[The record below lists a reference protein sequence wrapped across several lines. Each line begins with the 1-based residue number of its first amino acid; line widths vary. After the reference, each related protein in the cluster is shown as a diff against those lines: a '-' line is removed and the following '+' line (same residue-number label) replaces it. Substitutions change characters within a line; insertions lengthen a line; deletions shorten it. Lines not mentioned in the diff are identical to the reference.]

1 MTRSQ
6 RNLAKSAETFTMEK
20 DEIVTQLSAEQ
31 TNLPA
36 DVRNAAYNL
45 TLRAVNP
52 VDIKVRNLSLEVN
65 TTPPIWETSP
75 AQIWQRLRGHQPSKT
90 SKAVLDNVSAS
101 MPSGSLTAIIGSSG
115 SGKTSLLNLMA
126 SRMSVSRTNTS
137 GTTTFNDDPDI
148 TRTRSAYVMQEDVLI
163 PTLTVRETLR
173 YSADLRLPPPTTPT
187 ERHAIVEQVILE
199 LGLKE
204 CANTRIGTTAHK
216 GCSGGEKRRTSI
228 GVQLLANPSVLFC
241 DEPTTGLDATSA
253 YQIIRTLK
261 RLALDGRTVVVSIH
275 APRSEIWSLFDNVV
289 LLARGATLYSGS
301 VEGSLAHFEKCGHV
315 LPSFVNPAEFLIDLA
330 AVDNRTE
337 ALEAASYARVER
349 LREVWRSKQA
359 VVIDADAHGTKG
371 EKTSKAEVN
380 HSETGAVKQVSFRRQ
395 FRVLTSRTF
404 KTTIRDPMGVAGS
417 LLEAVGMAVINGW
430 IFLQLDESQAGI
442 RSREGSL
449 YTASSL
455 NGYLILLYETYRL
468 TIDIRL
474 FDRERNEGVVSVPAF
489 LLSRRAA
496 RLPLEDLP
504 VPLLFAVIF
513 YFMVG
518 YRLDAGQFFI
528 FFVLTLLTH
537 YIAVTF
543 AAVAI
548 GVARSFP
555 GASLVANLSFT
566 LQSFA
571 CGYFVQSNQIPVYVR
586 WLKWCAYTFYTF
598 GALCANE
605 FIGPN
610 GSEPGQFYACPYSD
624 DRLNPACKQYTGR
637 YIMQSLGMP
646 SNWIWRPIVVLV
658 AFAIGHYLLAA
669 VLLQYNRFAIDVAQ
683 ARRTEGDASSRK
695 AKLAIRPA
703 EEARKVAISLD
714 QYALDIRKKQYLW
727 QAAKRLQILR
737 PITAEFQSGEL
748 NVIMGPS
755 GSGKTSLLNSIAH
768 RLHGS
773 TGTQYR
779 VHGNMLYNGAIP
791 SESVVRSVTS
801 FVTQDDDALMPSLT
815 VRESLRFAAGLRLP
829 IWMSREEKNRR
840 AEEILY
846 KMGLK
851 ECADNLI
858 GSDLIKGIS
867 GGEKRRVSI
876 AIQIL
881 TDPKV
886 LLLDEPTS
894 GLDAFTAMSIIE
906 LLHSLAAEGRTLILT
921 LHQSRSDL
929 FTHFSQV
936 LLLARGGYPVYAG
949 SGAQMLSH
957 FAEQGHECP
966 RTTNPADFVLDLITI
981 DLQQADR
988 EAVTRKRVQGL
999 ISRWQTSPHEPALGR
1014 QTSQIA
1020 TPAELGSLKRQ
1031 MLPFRVTF
1039 PLVLHR
1045 SLVNFWRQ
1053 PPLVM
1058 ARSMQIPGIAII
1070 MALFFAP
1077 MKNDYAAV
1085 QTRMGFIQEF
1095 AALYFVGKLIIRLF
1109 QTPSSCVPIL
1119 ISPGMLQ
1126 NIAIYPGERDVFY
1139 REEADNCYTASTFI
1153 LSYTAIEIPFE
1164 IISSLI
1170 FGALAAFADNMQ
1182 RTVTMFLIG
1191 AYNCFCIISCGESVG
1206 IVFCTLFSHVG
1217 FAVNVTSILLSI
1229 STILGGV
1236 MSLNVNEVLQA
1247 LNHLSPIKYSIANL
1261 APYSLQGQVFHCS
1274 DAERLADGNCPINS
1288 GEQVLKL
1295 YNLDK
1300 DGPMNIMALG
1310 VCTIVYRLVAYGFL
1324 KVTRSNG
1331 VMDRWRG
1338 VAGSEE

>member
-1 MTRSQ
+1 
-6 RNLAKSAETFTMEK
+6 MEK
-20 DEIVTQLSAEQ
+20 DEIIAELSANQ
-31 TNLPA
+31 MVLSA
-36 DVRNAAYNL
+36 DVRDTVYNL
-45 TLRAVNP
+45 SLRAVNP
-52 VDIKVRNLSLEVN
+52 VCIKVSNLSLEVN

-75 AQIWQRLRGHQPSKT
+75 SQIWQRLRGKQPPEPTRLSWT
-90 SKAVLDNVSAS
+90 
-101 MPSGSLTAIIGSSG
+101 IG

-126 SRMSVSRTNTS
+126 NRMSLSRTNTC
-137 GTTTFNDDPDI
+137 GTTTFNDHPDI
-148 TRTRSAYVMQEDVLI
+148 ARIRSAYVMQEDVLI

-173 YSADLRLPPPTTPT
+173 YAADLRLPPPTTPA

-204 CANTRIGTTAHK
+204 CADTRIGTTTHK

-253 YQIIRTLK
+253 FQIIRTLK

-275 APRSEIWSLFDNVV
+275 APRSEIWM
-289 LLARGATLYSGS
+289 
-301 VEGSLAHFEKCGHV
+301 EGSLAHFEEYGYV
-315 LPSFVNPAEFLIDLA
+315 LPPFVNPAEFLIDLA
-330 AVDNRTE
+330 AIDNRTE
-337 ALEAASYARVER
+337 ALEAASNLRVER
-349 LREVWRSKQA
+349 LRQVWRSKQA
-359 VVIDADAHGTKG
+359 AATDIEAKDKR
-371 EKTSKAEVN
+371 EEEIPKPEVGRWD
-380 HSETGAVKQVSFRRQ
+380 TGAVKQVSFRRQ
-395 FRVLTSRTF
+395 FCVLTSRTF

-430 IFLQLDESQAGI
+430 IFLRLDESQAGI

-468 TIDIRL
+468 TIDVRL

-504 VPLLFAVIF
+504 VPLIFSLIF

-518 YRLDAGQFFI
+518 YRLDPGQFFI
-528 FFVLTLLTH
+528 FFILTLLTH

-586 WLKWCAYTFYTF
+586 WLKWCAYTFYIF

-610 GSEPGQFYACPYSD
+610 GSELGQFYACPYSD
-624 DRLNPACKQYTGR
+624 NPLDPVCKQYTGR
-637 YIMQSLGMP
+637 YIMESLGMP

-658 AFAIGHYLLAA
+658 AFAIGHYLFAGL
-669 VLLQYNRFAIDVAQ
+669 LLQYNRFAIDVAQ
-683 ARRTEGDASSRK
+683 ARKPEGDPSGKS
-695 AKLAIRPA
+695 KLAIRPT
-703 EEARKVAISLD
+703 EEARKVAISLAK
-714 QYALDIRKKQYLW
+714 YALEIQRREYPW
-727 QAAKRLQILR
+727 QTAKVLQILK
-737 PITAEFQSGEL
+737 PITAKFQAGEL
-748 NVIMGPS
+748 NIIMGPS

-773 TGTQYR
+773 VGTKYR
-779 VHGNMLYNGAIP
+779 VHGNMLYNGAVP

-867 GGEKRRVSI
+867 GGEKRRVTI

-949 SGAQMLSH
+949 PGPQMLGH
-957 FAEQGHECP
+957 FAKQGHECP
-966 RTTNPADFVLDLITI
+966 RTTNPADFVLDLITV

-988 EAVTRKRVQGL
+988 ELVTRERVHGL
-999 ISRWQTSPHEPALGR
+999 ISCWQDNPLELGLDR

-1045 SLVNFWRQ
+1045 SVVNFWRQ

-1077 MKNDYAAV
+1077 LKNDYAAV
-1085 QTRMGFIQEF
+1085 QSRMGFIQEF
-1095 AALYFVGKLIIRLF
+1095 AALYFV
-1109 QTPSSCVPIL
+1109 
-1119 ISPGMLQ
+1119 GMLQ

-1153 LSYTAIEIPFE
+1153 LSYTAIEVPFE

-1170 FGALAAFADNMQ
+1170 FGALAAFADNLQ
-1182 RTVTMFLIG
+1182 RTVTMFLIS
-1191 AYNCFCIISCGESVG
+1191 AFNCFCIISCGESVG
-1206 IVFCTLFSHVG
+1206 IMFCTLFSHVG

-1236 MSLNVNEVLQA
+1236 MSLNVNNVLQA
-1247 LNHLSPIKYSIANL
+1247 LNHLSPIKYAIANL
-1261 APYSLQGQVFHCS
+1261 APYSMHGQVFHCS
-1274 DAERLADGNCPINS
+1274 DAQRLANGSCPVDS
-1288 GEQVLKL
+1288 GEQVLEL

-1300 DGPMNIMALG
+1300 NGPMNVMALG
-1310 VCTIVYRLVAYGFL
+1310 VCTVIYRLVAYAFI
-1324 KVTRSNG
+1324 KVIRSHRL
-1331 VMDRWRG
+1331 MEQWREWR
-1338 VAGSEE
+1338 AQRKAR

>member
-1 MTRSQ
+1 
-6 RNLAKSAETFTMEK
+6 MEK
-20 DEIVTQLSAEQ
+20 EEIITEVSTDHAV
-31 TNLPA
+31 LPA
-36 DVRNAAYNL
+36 DVRDATYNL
-45 TLRAVNP
+45 SLRAVNP
-52 VDIKVRNLSLEVN
+52 VDIDVRNLSLQVN
-65 TTPPIWETSP
+65 TTPIWETSP
-75 AQIWQRLRGHQPSKT
+75 SKIWQRLRGQAPART

-126 SRMSVSRTNTS
+126 SRMSLSRTNTS
-137 GTTTFNDDPDI
+137 GSTTFNDNPDI
-148 TRTRSAYVMQEDVLI
+148 TRIRSAYVMQEDVLI

-173 YSADLRLPPPTTPT
+173 YSADLRLPPPTIPT
-187 ERHAIVEQVILE
+187 ERREIVEQVILE

-204 CANTRIGTTAHK
+204 CADTRIGTTAHK

-253 YQIIRTLK
+253 FQIIRTLK

-289 LLARGATLYSGS
+289 LLARGAALYSGS
-301 VEGSLAHFEKCGHV
+301 VEGSLAHFEECGHV
-315 LPSFVNPAEFLIDLA
+315 LPPFVNPAEFLIDLA
-330 AVDNRTE
+330 AIDNRSET
-337 ALEAASYARVER
+337 LEAASKVRVER
-349 LREVWRSKQA
+349 LREAWRTKKAVITHTERKNQSEEAISKHK
-359 VVIDADAHGTKG
+359 ID
-371 EKTSKAEVN
+371 SP
-380 HSETGAVKQVSFRRQ
+380 ETRAVKPVSFRRQ
-395 FRVLTSRTF
+395 FHVLTARTF

-417 LLEAVGMAVINGW
+417 LLEAVGMGVINGW

-449 YTASSL
+449 YIASSL

-468 TIDIRL
+468 TIDIQL

-489 LLSRRAA
+489 LFSRRAA

-504 VPLLFAVIF
+504 VPLIFSLIF

-518 YRLDAGQFFI
+518 YRLDAAQFFV

-543 AAVAI
+543 AAVAV

-555 GASLVANLSFT
+555 GASLVTNLSFT

-571 CGYFVQSNQIPVYVR
+571 CGYFVQANQIPVYVK
-586 WLKWCAYTFYTF
+586 WLKWCAYSFYTF

-605 FIGPN
+605 FIGVN
-610 GSEPGQFYACPYSD
+610 GPELGQFYDCPYSND
-624 DRLNPACKQYTGR
+624 PRDPACKQYTGR
-637 YIMQSLGMP
+637 YIMESLGMP

-658 AFAIGHYLLAA
+658 AFVVGHYTLAGL
-669 VLLQYNRFAIDVAQ
+669 LLQYNRFAIDVAQ
-683 ARRTEGDASSRK
+683 ARKTEGDPSSKK

-703 EEARKVAISLD
+703 DEVRRVALSLD
-714 QYALDIRKKQYLW
+714 QYALDIQKRQYPW
-727 QAAKRLQILR
+727 QKAKILQILK
-737 PITAEFQSGEL
+737 PITTEFRSGEL

-773 TGTQYR
+773 AGTKYR
-779 VHGNMLYNGAIP
+779 VYGEMLYNGAIP
-791 SESVVRSVTS
+791 SKSVIRSVTS

-829 IWMSREEKNRR
+829 IWMSREDKNRR

-858 GSDLIKGIS
+858 GSNLIKGIS
-867 GGEKRRVSI
+867 GGEKRRVTI

-949 SGAQMLSH
+949 PGSHMLAH

-988 EAVTRKRVQGL
+988 ELFTRERVQNL
-999 ISRWQTSPHEPALGR
+999 ISHWQNSPLEMGLGR

-1045 SLVNFWRQ
+1045 SVINFWRQ

-1058 ARSMQIPGIAII
+1058 ARTAQIPGIAII

-1077 MKNDYAAV
+1077 LKNDYAAV
-1085 QTRMGFIQEF
+1085 QSRMGFVQEF
-1095 AALYFVGKLIIRLF
+1095 AALYFVG
-1109 QTPSSCVPIL
+1109 
-1119 ISPGMLQ
+1119 MLQ
-1126 NIAIYPGERDVFY
+1126 NIATYPSERDVFY
-1139 REEADNCYTASTFI
+1139 REEADSCYTALTFI
-1153 LSYTAIEIPFE
+1153 LSYTAIEVPFE
-1164 IISSLI
+1164 IITSLI
-1170 FGALAAFADNMQ
+1170 FGALAAFADNMK
-1182 RTVTMFLIG
+1182 RTVPMFLIA

-1229 STILGGV
+1229 SNILGGI
-1236 MSLNVNEVLQA
+1236 MSLNVNNVLQGF
-1247 LNHLSPIKYSIANL
+1247 NHLSPIKYAIANL

-1274 DAERLADGNCPINS
+1274 EAQSLANGSCPIDS

-1300 DGPMNIMALG
+1300 NGPMNIMALG
-1310 VCTIVYRLVAYGFL
+1310 ICTIIYRFIAYAFL
-1324 KVTRSNG
+1324 QAMRSHRL
-1331 VMDRWRG
+1331 MERWREWR
-1338 VAGSEE
+1338 AQRSAR

>member
-1 MTRSQ
+1 
-6 RNLAKSAETFTMEK
+6 MEK
-20 DEIVTQLSAEQ
+20 HETINEL
-31 TNLPA
+31 NLVKQATLPT
-36 DVRNAAYNL
+36 DVEDDVYNL
-45 TLRAVNP
+45 SLRAVNP
-52 VDIKVRNLSLEVN
+52 VDINACNISLEVN
-65 TTPPIWETSP
+65 TTPPIWETKPS
-75 AQIWQRLRGHQPSKT
+75 QIWRRMCGQKPPKT
-90 SKAVLDNVSAS
+90 SKKVLDCVSAS

-126 SRMSVSRTNTS
+126 SRMSLSRTS
-137 GTTTFNDDPDI
+137 SCGITTFNDDPNI
-148 TRTRSAYVMQEDVLI
+148 ARIRSAYVMQDDVLI

-173 YSADLRLPPPTTPT
+173 YSADLRFPPPTTLA

-204 CANTRIGTTAHK
+204 CADTRIGNNVHK

-253 YQIIRTLK
+253 FQIIRTLK
-261 RLALDGRTVVVSIH
+261 RLAMDGRTVVVSIH
-275 APRSEIWSLFDNVV
+275 APRSEIWSLFDNVI
-289 LLARGATLYSGS
+289 LLARGSALYSGS
-301 VEGSLAHFEKCGHV
+301 LEGSLVHFEECGHV

-330 AVDNRTE
+330 AIDNRTE
-337 ALEAASYARVER
+337 ELETASNVRVQR
-349 LREVWRSKQA
+349 LTEVWRSKHA
-359 VVIDADAHGTKG
+359 HVIAKDQDGR
-371 EKTSKAEVN
+371 EKEAPKNVPTHESVN
-380 HSETGAVKQVSFRRQ
+380 PQNEIVKTVSFRRQ
-395 FRVLTSRTF
+395 FHVLTSRTF

-430 IFLQLDESQAGI
+430 IFLQLDESQSGI

-474 FDRERNEGVVSVPAF
+474 FDREHNEGVVSVPAF

-504 VPLLFAVIF
+504 VPLIFSLIF

-548 GVARSFP
+548 SVARSFP
-555 GASLVANLSFT
+555 AASLVGNLSFT

-586 WLKWCAYTFYTF
+586 WLKWCAYTFYIF

-605 FIGPN
+605 FIGVN
-610 GSEPGQFYACPYSD
+610 GSEPGHFYACPYSED
-624 DRLNPACKQYTGR
+624 PLDPRCKEYTGQ
-637 YIMQSLGMP
+637 YIMESLGLP

-658 AFAIGHYLLAA
+658 AFVLGHYLFAGL
-669 VLLQYNRFAIDVAQ
+669 LLQYNRFAIDVAQ
-683 ARRTEGDASSRK
+683 ARTSEGVSPSGK
-695 AKLAIRPA
+695 AKIAIRPSQ
-703 EEARKVAISLD
+703 EARKVAISLD
-714 QYALDIRKKQYLW
+714 QYALEIRKRRFPW
-727 QAAKRLQILR
+727 QSAQTLQILR
-737 PITAEFQSGEL
+737 PITAQFQPGQL

-755 GSGKTSLLNSIAH
+755 GSGKTSLLNSIAR

-773 TGTQYR
+773 MGTQYR
-779 VHGNMLYNGAIP
+779 IQGNMLYNGAVP
-791 SESVVRSVTS
+791 SESVIRSVTS

-829 IWMSREEKNRR
+829 TWMSREDKNRR

-858 GSDLIKGIS
+858 GSDLVKGIS
-867 GGEKRRVSI
+867 GGEKRRVTI

-906 LLHSLAAEGRTLILT
+906 LLNSLAAEGRTLILT

-949 SGAQMLSH
+949 PGSTMLAH
-957 FAEQGHECP
+957 FAEQGHDCP

-988 EAVTRKRVQGL
+988 EMVTRERVQGL
-999 ISRWQTSPHEPALGR
+999 IARWHDSPLELRLGR
-1014 QTSQIA
+1014 EESHIA

-1045 SLVNFWRQ
+1045 SIVNFWRQ
-1053 PPLVM
+1053 PPLIM

-1077 MKNDYAAV
+1077 LKNDYVAV
-1085 QTRMGFIQEF
+1085 QSRMGFIQEF
-1095 AALYFVGKLIIRLF
+1095 AALYFVG
-1109 QTPSSCVPIL
+1109 
-1119 ISPGMLQ
+1119 MLQ
-1126 NIAIYPGERDVFY
+1126 NIAIYPSERDVFY
-1139 REEADNCYTASTFI
+1139 REEADNCYTASTFL

-1164 IISSLI
+1164 IVSSLI
-1170 FGALAAFADNMQ
+1170 FGALAAFADNLQ
-1182 RTVTMFLIG
+1182 RTVTMFLIS
-1191 AYNCFCIISCGESVG
+1191 AFNCFCIISCGESVG

-1236 MSLNVNEVLQA
+1236 MSLNVNDVLQA
-1247 LNHLSPIKYSIANL
+1247 LNHLSPIKYAIANL
-1261 APYSLQGQVFHCS
+1261 APYSLHGQVFHCS
-1274 DAERLADGNCPINS
+1274 VAQQLADGSCPIDS
-1288 GEQVLKL
+1288 GEQVLRL

-1300 DGPMNIMALG
+1300 SGPMNVMALG
-1310 VCTIVYRLVAYGFL
+1310 VCTIVYRLIAYGFL
-1324 KVTRSNG
+1324 KATRTSRL
-1331 VMDRWRG
+1331 MERWREWR
-1338 VAGSEE
+1338 AQRSA

>member
-1 MTRSQ
+1 
-6 RNLAKSAETFTMEK
+6 MEK
-20 DEIVTQLSAEQ
+20 DEIIAELSVKQ
-31 TNLPA
+31 TNAPA
-36 DVRNAAYNL
+36 DVRNAASNL

-52 VDIKVRNLSLEVN
+52 VDIQVRNLSLDVN

-75 AQIWQRLRGHQPSKT
+75 AQIWERLRGRQPSKT
-90 SKAVLDNVSAS
+90 TKTVLDNVSAS
-101 MPSGSLTAIIGSSG
+101 MQRGSLTAIIGSSG

-126 SRMSVSRTNTS
+126 GRMNLSRTNTS
-137 GTTTFNDDPDI
+137 GTTTFNDNPDI
-148 TRTRSAYVMQEDVLI
+148 TRIRSAYVMQEDVLI

-173 YSADLRLPPPTTPT
+173 YSADLRLPPPTTPA

-204 CANTRIGTTAHK
+204 CADTRIGTTAHK

-261 RLALDGRTVVVSIH
+261 KLALDGRTVVVSIH

-289 LLARGATLYSGS
+289 LLARGSAVYSGS
-301 VEGSLAHFEKCGHV
+301 VEGSLAHFEECGHV
-315 LPSFVNPAEFLIDLA
+315 LPPFVNPAEFLIDLA

-337 ALEAASYARVER
+337 ALEAASYARLER
-349 LREVWRSKQA
+349 LREAWRLKQA
-359 VVIDADAHGTKG
+359 VVTEVETKG
-371 EKTSKAEVN
+371 EKASKAEAN
-380 HSETGAVKQVSFRRQ
+380 NPEIGAVKQVSFRRQ
-395 FRVLTSRTF
+395 FSVLTSRTF

-442 RSREGSL
+442 RSRQGSL

-468 TIDIRL
+468 TIDIQL
-474 FDRERNEGVVSVPAF
+474 FDREHNEGVVTVPAF

-548 GVARSFP
+548 GIARSFP

-610 GSEPGQFYACPYSD
+610 VSESGQFYACPYSD
-624 DRLNPACKQYTGR
+624 DPLDPACKQYTGR
-637 YIMQSLGMP
+637 FIMHSLGMP
-646 SNWIWRPIVVLV
+646 SNWIWRPIVVLI
-658 AFAIGHYLLAA
+658 AFVFAHYLLAA
-669 VLLQYNRFAIDVAQ
+669 LLLQYNRFAIDVAQ
-683 ARRTEGDASSRK
+683 ARRTEGDPSTRK
-695 AKLAIRPA
+695 AKLAIRPP

-714 QYALDIRKKQYLW
+714 QYALDVCKKQYLW
-727 QAAKRLQILR
+727 QAAKVLPILR
-737 PITAEFQSGEL
+737 PITAEFKFGEL

-755 GSGKTSLLNSIAH
+755 GSGKTSLLNSIAR
-768 RLHGS
+768 RLHAS

-829 IWMSREEKNRR
+829 VWMSREEKNRR

-906 LLHSLAAEGRTLILT
+906 LLHSLAAEGRTLVLT

-929 FTHFSQV
+929 FTHFSQI

-949 SGAQMLSH
+949 SGAQMLAH

-966 RTTNPADFVLDLITI
+966 RTTNPADFVLDLITV

-999 ISRWQTSPHEPALGR
+999 ISHWQSSPVQPALGR

-1031 MLPFRVTF
+1031 MLPFRITF
-1039 PLVLHR
+1039 PLVLQR
-1045 SLVNFWRQ
+1045 SFLNFWRQ

-1058 ARSMQIPGIAII
+1058 ARTMQIPGIAII

-1077 MKNDYAAV
+1077 MKNDYPAV

-1095 AALYFVGKLIIRLF
+1095 AALYFVG
-1109 QTPSSCVPIL
+1109 
-1119 ISPGMLQ
+1119 MLQ
-1126 NIAIYPGERDVFY
+1126 TIAIYPGERDVFY
-1139 REEADNCYTASTFI
+1139 REEADNCYTASTFL
-1153 LSYTAIEIPFE
+1153 LSYTTIEIPFE

-1170 FGALAAFADNMQ
+1170 FGVLAAYADNMQ
-1182 RTVTMFLIG
+1182 RTVKMFLIA
-1191 AYNCFCIISCGESVG
+1191 AYNCFCIINCGESVG

-1229 STILGGV
+1229 SAILGGV

-1247 LNHLSPIKYSIANL
+1247 LNHLSPIKYAIANL
-1261 APYSLQGQVFHCS
+1261 APYSLQGHVFHCS
-1274 DAERLADGNCPINS
+1274 DAERLVNGNCPIDS
-1288 GEQVLKL
+1288 GEQVLRL

-1300 DGPMNIMALG
+1300 DGPMMIMALG
-1310 VCTIVYRLVAYGFL
+1310 VSTIIYRLVAYGF
-1324 KVTRSNG
+1324 VEATRSHG
-1331 VMDRWRG
+1331 LERWREWRAQRR
-1338 VAGSEE
+1338 VT

>member
-1 MTRSQ
+1 METEKVFTEVCI
-6 RNLAKSAETFTMEK
+6 AKQA
-20 DEIVTQLSAEQ
+20 A
-31 TNLPA
+31 LPA
-36 DVRNAAYNL
+36 PGVQDAAYNL
-45 TLRAVNP
+45 SLRAVNP
-52 VDIKVRNLSLEVN
+52 VDINVCNISLQVN

-75 AQIWQRLRGHQPSKT
+75 SRIWGRLRGQKPPDTSKT
-90 SKAVLDNVSAS
+90 VLQSISAS

-126 SRMSVSRTNTS
+126 SRMSMSRAHAS
-137 GTTTFNDDPDI
+137 GTTTFNGDSNMSHI
-148 TRTRSAYVMQEDVLI
+148 RSAYVMQEDVLI

-173 YSADLRLPPPTTPT
+173 YSADLRLPPPTTPA

-204 CANTRIGTTAHK
+204 CADTRIGNNAHK

-253 YQIIRTLK
+253 FQIIRTLK
-261 RLALDGRTVVVSIH
+261 SLAMNGRTIVVSIH

-289 LLARGATLYSGS
+289 LLAKGSALYSGS
-301 VEGSLAHFEKCGHV
+301 VEGSLSHFEESGHV
-315 LPSFVNPAEFLIDLA
+315 LPPFVNPAEFLIDLA
-330 AVDNRTE
+330 AIDNRTE
-337 ALEAASYARVER
+337 ELEAASKR
-349 LREVWRSKQA
+349 LTEAWRSKQEQVA
-359 VVIDADAHGTKG
+359 PVNKQNEEKELPRTALNSDLDGHEYKTTK
-371 EKTSKAEVN
+371 A
-380 HSETGAVKQVSFRRQ
+380 VSFRRQ

-404 KTTIRDPMGVAGS
+404 LTTIRDPMGVAGS

-430 IFLQLDESQAGI
+430 IFLQLDESQSGI

-449 YTASSL
+449 YTACSL

-474 FDRERNEGVVSVPAF
+474 FDREHNEGVVSVPAF

-504 VPLLFAVIF
+504 VPLIFSLIF

-518 YRLDAGQFFI
+518 YRLDASQFFI
-528 FFVLTLLTH
+528 FFVLSLLTH
-537 YIAVTF
+537 YTAVTF
-543 AAVAI
+543 AAAAI
-548 GVARSFP
+548 SVARSFP
-555 GASLVANLSFT
+555 GASLVGNLSFT

-586 WLKWCAYTFYTF
+586 WLKWCAYTFYAF

-605 FIGPN
+605 FIGVD
-610 GSEPGQFYACPYSD
+610 GSDMGHLYACPYSD
-624 DRLNPACKQYTGR
+624 DPLDPRCKEYTGR
-637 YIMQSLGMP
+637 YIMESLGLP
-646 SNWIWRPIVVLV
+646 SNWIWRPIVVLAAFSV
-658 AFAIGHYLLAA
+658 AHYLFAA
-669 VLLQYNRFAIDVAQ
+669 LMLQYNRFAIDVAQ
-683 ARRTEGDASSRK
+683 TRQNEGDSSGGK
-695 AKLAIRPA
+695 AKFATRPA
-703 EEARKVAISLD
+703 EELRKVTISLNK
-714 QYALDIRKKQYLW
+714 YALQIRKKRFPW
-727 QAAKRLQILR
+727 QSARTLQILR
-737 PITAEFQSGEL
+737 PINAQFQSGQL

-755 GSGKTSLLNSIAH
+755 GSGKTSLLNSIAN
-768 RLHGS
+768 RLKGS
-773 TGTQYR
+773 VDTQYCIS
-779 VHGNMLYNGAIP
+779 GDMLYNGAVP
-791 SESVVRSVTS
+791 SKSVIRSVTS

-829 IWMSREEKNRR
+829 SWMSREEKNRR
-840 AEEILY
+840 AEEILH

-858 GSDLIKGIS
+858 GSELIKGIS
-867 GGEKRRVSI
+867 GGEKRRVTI

-906 LLHSLAAEGRTLILT
+906 LLNSLAAEGRTLILT

-929 FTHFSQV
+929 FPHFSQV

-949 SGAQMLSH
+949 AGSTMLDH
-957 FAEQGHECP
+957 FAGQGHDCP

-981 DLQQADR
+981 DLQQEDR
-988 EAVTRKRVQGL
+988 EMTTRERVQNL
-999 ISRWQTSPHEPALGR
+999 VSSWSDSPLDLALGR
-1014 QTSQIA
+1014 QESRIA

-1031 MLPFRVTF
+1031 TLPFRVTF

-1045 SLVNFWRQ
+1045 SMMNFWRQ

-1077 MKNDYAAV
+1077 LKNDYAAV
-1085 QTRMGFIQEF
+1085 QSRMGFIQEF
-1095 AALYFVGKLIIRLF
+1095 AALYFV
-1109 QTPSSCVPIL
+1109 
-1119 ISPGMLQ
+1119 GMLQ

-1139 REEADNCYTASTFI
+1139 REEEDGCYTTSTFM
-1153 LSYTAIEIPFE
+1153 LSYTVIEIPFE
-1164 IISSLI
+1164 IIASLV
-1170 FGALAAFADNMQ
+1170 FGALAAFADNLK
-1182 RTVTMFLIG
+1182 RTTTMFLIS
-1191 AYNCFCIISCGESVG
+1191 AFNCFCIINCGESVG

-1217 FAVNVTSILLSI
+1217 FAVNVTSTLLSI

-1236 MSLNVNEVLQA
+1236 MSLNVHEVLQA

-1261 APYSLQGQVFHCS
+1261 APYSLHGQQFHCS
-1274 DAERLADGNCPINS
+1274 AAQQLADGSCPITS
-1288 GEQVLKL
+1288 GEQVLQL

-1300 DGPMNIMALG
+1300 SGPMNIMALG
-1310 VCTIVYRLVAYGFL
+1310 VCTIIYRFVAYAFL
-1324 KVTRSNG
+1324 KAMRSHRL
-1331 VMDRWRG
+1331 MERWREWRARKSG
-1338 VAGSEE
+1338 